1 MEDGSIITKLLK
13 EHEIA
18 NQFSLPQLLAIE
30 KISSETFKEMMKEQH
45 SLKETF
51 QDKYLGL
58 GLEINDHPYGADVK
72 NKDDKNTTEDFKP
85 CRLPPNLVPKTP
97 EEEKRLISEMY
108 NYDVEKIAVNG
119 KLRDL
124 MSCIDFIIKNG
135 ILKSDTKAMNIIKET
150 VKKQISDLTDN
161 PIDIDHIFKVWE
173 QKLSIY
179 LRTVEITKTTTG
191 CGYYISEPIGKIDSI
206 GQFFDFREETLNL
219 DIQFALILFIK
230 MKFNKKNWNLESVK
244 VKDEKR
250 VSMAGAVNEP
260 VTVFKFTHSFKNDGD
275 VIGEFSRGP
284 CGYLKKD
291 NDFTKTTHKEG
302 EKK

>member
-1 MEDGSIITKLLK
+1 MDNNMIDKLLC
-13 EHEIA
+13 
-18 NQFSLPQLLAIE
+18 E
-30 KISSETFKEMMKEQH
+30 KIHFTPEQIDTITFICKETYKEMKNAE
-45 SLKETF
+45 KF
-51 QDKYLGL
+51 QDKYLEL
-58 GLEINDHPYGADVK
+58 GLEIKSPADS
-72 NKDDKNTTEDFKP
+72 DKKESDKGTTEDFKP

-124 MSCIDFIIKNG
+124 MSCINFITKNG

-250 VSMAGAVNEP
+250 ASMTGAVNEP

-291 NDFTKTTHKEG
+291 SDFTKTTRKEG